1 MSKTIDYLKSNE
13 SRMEEPMKRNSRMV
27 RRAGLM
33 TVVGALLFVPPAAI
47 AQTSASDSPDI
58 EAVRGY
64 VMDALERSKTW
75 DMSIALAI
83 PDSALRWA
91 PNPDV
96 RDFAEQV
103 EHGANNL
110 FIAGSLF
117 GGEPPAFGDSEVILN
132 DKQALSEA
140 VGRAYDW
147 LIEHLPELSDEAWAE
162 SVPFFGGQM
171 MPRWRICVFALEHAM
186 WTRGQLVPYFH
197 AHGVPVPQQRLF

>member
-1 MSKTIDYLKSNE
+1 M
-13 SRMEEPMKRNSRMV
+13 
-27 RRAGLM
+27 
-33 TVVGALLFVPPAAI
+33 
-47 AQTSASDSPDI
+47 
-58 EAVRGY
+58 
-64 VMDALERSKTW
+64 
-75 DMSIALAI
+75 
-83 PDSALRWA
+83 
-91 PNPDV
+91 
-96 RDFAEQV
+96 
-103 EHGANNL
+103 

-147 LIEHLPELSDEAWAE
+147 LIEQLPELSDQEWAE

-197 AHGVPVPQQRLF
+197 AHGVSVPQQRLF